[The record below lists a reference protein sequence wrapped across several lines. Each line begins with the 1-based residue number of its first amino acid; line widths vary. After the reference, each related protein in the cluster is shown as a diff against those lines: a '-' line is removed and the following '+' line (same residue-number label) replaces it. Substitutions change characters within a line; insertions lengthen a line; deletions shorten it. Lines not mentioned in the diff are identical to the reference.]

1 VEEVVLN
8 SWSQNT
14 YFNVADKSSR
24 SKCIFPVKVYLRSQ
38 IPTGQA
44 SPEYKKIKVP
54 IRFAVQAV
62 VFSEAASSV
71 PSLQFTFSFQADSPA
86 ETANSFLLTLRTI
99 LRIIDRSETTLHC
112 WGTTPHCS
120 GSSLSERP
128 ESYGGSTRRR
138 LQRPRSLPFVG
149 IDYSTGRIDRQ
160 KGGLGPTEGNP
171 RKLDRQSLLAVSGS
185 INRGEVYRGFF

>member
-1 VEEVVLN
+1 MEEVVLN
-8 SWSQNT
+8 FWSQNT

-138 LQRPRSLPFVG
+138 LQRPRSLLLWV
-149 IDYSTGRIDRQ
+149 STTLQ
-160 KGGLGPTEGNP
+160 GGLTSKREDWARPKEIHENLIDNRFWQLVGP
-171 RKLDRQSLLAVSGS
+171 
-185 INRGEVYRGFF
+185 